1 MASTGRKIKEGYAE
15 GGVGRLAEA
24 FFNRV
29 RKLFSLYVYFHKKGR
44 LLEWSLTEPVP
55 EVAPPRID
63 IEVRELSE
71 GDLVHFTELVS
82 EKKLRLFRKRLAEG
96 KVCLVAW
103 HGAEVAWFG
112 WVCRGFEYEPV
123 FGVMLDLKD
132 DEGDVLDAFTNP
144 RFRGKN
150 LHTYMSA
157 RRLERLQKMGVRK
170 AYGIAAVGNLPSRKA
185 HEKGGCVE
193 TREVSYF
200 NVLGVKFHRWKDLE
214 QERPPSTASLPPE
227 RSTPRST

>member
-1 MASTGRKIKEGYAE
+1 MKKC
-15 GGVGRLAEA
+15 
-24 FFNRV
+24 
-29 RKLFSLYVYFHKKGR
+29 FSLYVYFHKKGR

-63 IEVRELSE
+63 IEVRELGE
-71 GDLVHFTELVS
+71 GDLVHFKELVS
-82 EKKLRLFRKRLAEG
+82 DKKLLLFRKRLAEG

-103 HGAEVAWFG
+103 HKGEVAWFG
-112 WVCRGFEYEPV
+112 WVCRGFEYEPI

-144 RFRGKN
+144 KFRGMN
-150 LHTYMSA
+150 LHTFMSA
-157 RRLERLQKMGVRK
+157 RRLERLQRMGVRK
-170 AYGIAAVGNLPSRKA
+170 AYGIAMVGNLPSRRA

-200 NVLGVKFHRWKDLE
+200 NVLGVKFHRWKDLKPE
-214 QERPPSTASLPPE
+214 QARRSAPPSPE
-227 RSTPRST
+227 RSGPRST

>member
-1 MASTGRKIKEGYAE
+1 MASTGSRIRNGYAE
-15 GGVGRLAEA
+15 GGLGRLAGA
-24 FFNRV
+24 LFNRA
-29 RKLFSLYVYFHKKGR
+29 KKFFSLHVYFHKKGR
-44 LLEWSLTEPVP
+44 LLEWSLTESVP
-55 EVAPPRID
+55 EVASPRVE
-63 IEVRELSE
+63 IEVRELNE
-71 GDLVHFTELVS
+71 GDLTHFTQLVS
-82 EKKLRLFRKRLAEG
+82 DKKLRLFKERLAEG

-103 HGAEVAWFG
+103 HKGEVAWFG

-144 RFRGKN
+144 KFRGKN

-157 RRLERLQKMGVRK
+157 RRLERLQKMGVKK

-200 NVLGVKFHRWKDLE
+200 NVLGVKFHRWKDLTRE
-214 QERPPSTASLPPE
+214 QPPRAAPRPLG
-227 RSTPRST
+227 RSGPRST

>member
-1 MASTGRKIKEGYAE
+1 VLRAMASTGSKIKDEYAE
-15 GGVGRLAEA
+15 GGLGRLAGA
-24 FFNRV
+24 LFNRL
-29 RKLFSLYVYFHKKGR
+29 KKFFSLYVYFHKKGR

-55 EVAPPRID
+55 EVPAPRLD
-63 IEVRELSE
+63 IEVRELAE
-71 GDLVHFTELVS
+71 GDLVSFTGLVTDR
-82 EKKLRLFRKRLAEG
+82 KLRLFRKRLGEG

-103 HGAEVAWFG
+103 HKGEVAWFG

-123 FGVMLDLKD
+123 FGVMLALKD

-144 RFRGKN
+144 KFRGKN

-157 RRLERLQKMGVRK
+157 RRLERLQRMGVTK

-200 NVLGVKFHRWKDLE
+200 NVLGVKFHRWKKL
-214 QERPPSTASLPPE
+214 T
-227 RSTPRST
+227 

>member
-1 MASTGRKIKEGYAE
+1 MASTGTKIKEEYGE
-15 GGVGRLAEA
+15 GGLARLAGA

-29 RKLFSLYVYFHKKGR
+29 RKFFSLYVYFHKRGR
-44 LLEWSLTEPVP
+44 LLEWSLTERVP
-55 EVAPPRID
+55 EVPPPRLD
-63 IEVRELSE
+63 VEVRELTE
-71 GDLVHFTELVS
+71 RDLVRFKDLVS

-103 HGAEVAWFG
+103 HEGEVAWFG

-144 RFRGKN
+144 KFRGKN
-150 LHTYMSA
+150 LHSYMSA
-157 RRLERLQKMGVRK
+157 RRLERLQQMGVRK
-170 AYGIAAVGNLPSRKA
+170 AYGIAAVGNVASRKA

-200 NVLGVKFHRWKDLE
+200 NVLGVKFHRWKDL
-214 QERPPSTASLPPE
+214 R
-227 RSTPRST
+227 